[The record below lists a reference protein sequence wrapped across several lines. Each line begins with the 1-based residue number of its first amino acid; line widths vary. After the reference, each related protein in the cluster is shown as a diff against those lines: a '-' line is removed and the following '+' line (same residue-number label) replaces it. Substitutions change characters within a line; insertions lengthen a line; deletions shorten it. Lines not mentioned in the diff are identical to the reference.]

1 MADLT
6 RRELLS
12 GMGGMALTAGL
23 PPVAPGPRPEPPM
36 GSPHRA
42 DFAIPPDITFIN
54 SAYTHPLPRKAVDAV
69 KAHLARRS
77 VPGVTMPD
85 SGELSA
91 AVKGHFAA
99 LINAK
104 PNELSFIPNTSTGEN
119 LVVAG
124 LGIPGSGGN
133 VVTDGLHFDGAILH
147 LQALQRQ
154 GLDLRIAMPKDGRIE
169 MADLEKLV
177 DRNTRLIEVSQVAMY
192 NGFEHDLKAVSDLAH
207 AHGAYV
213 YADIIQGA
221 GAVPLDVRAT
231 GVDFCACASF
241 KWLMADFG
249 LGFLYVREELLDR
262 VMHRTTFGYGSAPD
276 IVTHFLPYDPPATAP
291 FSWDLGSS
299 ASSHFEVGSK
309 ALGPLAALGASLPY
323 LRELGVANIQ
333 AWRQPLLARL
343 HAEMPRLGLR
353 PVTPAGTTSPL
364 ISFVFDENKQVAAR
378 LAAKKINARVGK
390 NYLRLSPSVFN
401 DMADIERVLAALS

>member
-1 MADLT
+1 M
-6 RRELLS
+6 
-12 GMGGMALTAGL
+12 
-23 PPVAPGPRPEPPM
+23 
-36 GSPHRA
+36 
-42 DFAIPPDITFIN
+42 
-54 SAYTHPLPRKAVDAV
+54 
-69 KAHLARRS
+69 
-77 VPGVTMPD
+77 
-85 SGELSA
+85 
-91 AVKGHFAA
+91 
-99 LINAK
+99 
-104 PNELSFIPNTSTGEN
+104 
-119 LVVAG
+119 
-124 LGIPGSGGN
+124 
-133 VVTDGLHFDGAILH
+133 
-147 LQALQRQ
+147 
-154 GLDLRIAMPKDGRIE
+154 
-169 MADLEKLV
+169 

-262 VMHRTTFGYGSAPD
+262 VMHRTTFGYVSAPD
-276 IVTHFLPYDPPATAP
+276 IVTHFLPYDPPATVP

-353 PVTPAGTTSPL
+353 SVTPAGTTSPL